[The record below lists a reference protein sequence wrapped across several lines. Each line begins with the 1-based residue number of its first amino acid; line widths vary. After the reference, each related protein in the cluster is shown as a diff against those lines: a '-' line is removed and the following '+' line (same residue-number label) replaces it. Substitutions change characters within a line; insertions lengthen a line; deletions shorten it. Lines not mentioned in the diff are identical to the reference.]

1 MRKTP
6 KNIILKPISDE
17 EDSVKLG
24 AEASADDL
32 SLPALEE
39 LRRKLKLLRVTET
52 LEEPEQISVRALI
65 AYVAYEKGTNEE
77 IVRAL
82 VEKKFG
88 VADIRAIHV
97 DDYDDVV
104 RFLTDLNIKEV
115 MN

>member
-17 EDSVKLG
+17 EKAAQLG
-24 AEASADDL
+24 AEVLADEL
-32 SLPALEE
+32 SLPGLEA
-39 LRRKLKLLRVTET
+39 LRRKLKLLRATET
-52 LEEPEQISVRALI
+52 LEEPEQVSIRALI
-65 AYVAYEKGTNEE
+65 AYIAYEKGANEE
-77 IVRAL
+77 IVRGL

-88 VADIRAIHV
+88 VDDVSTIRV

-104 RFLTDLNIKEV
+104 RFLADLNIKEV